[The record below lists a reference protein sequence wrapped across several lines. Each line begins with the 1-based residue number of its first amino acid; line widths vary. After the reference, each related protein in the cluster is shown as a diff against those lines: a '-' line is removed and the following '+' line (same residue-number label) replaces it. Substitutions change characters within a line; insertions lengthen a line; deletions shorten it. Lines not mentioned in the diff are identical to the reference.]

1 MKPSICIAAAA
12 LALAAVSCSKAAWKA
27 EGTIAGAEGKQLI
40 LEAPDNMGRWYPLD
54 TVEVDKKGRFSLSE
68 PAAGHPEVFRLT
80 LGKESLYFPI
90 DSIETVNITSDA
102 ASFATSATLSGSD
115 AAEKMQQINELINK
129 VVSRQG
135 EQAVAYDPDL
145 KRALAE
151 AILRDPAGIVAY
163 YTIFRRVGDT
173 PIFDITN
180 RSDLRLIGAVANAYN
195 AHRPADP
202 RTPYLASLYLQARRA
217 TGSRIPTDTIVA
229 QEITLPEI
237 KLLDRNGKP
246 RTLSAEAQK
255 AKVVL
260 LNFTA
265 YAAENSPALN
275 VELARIYRENHGKG
289 LEIYQVAVDDDEF
302 AWRQAAENL
311 PWITVYNSQKEG
323 AATLMRYNVTAL
335 PATFI
340 INNGELVERIDD
352 PTRIASSVARYL

>member
-115 AAEKMQQINELINK
+115 AAEKMQQINELINQ

-151 AILRDPAGIVAY
+151 AIGWSTV
-163 YTIFRRVGDT
+163 VQ
-173 PIFDITN
+173 
-180 RSDLRLIGAVANAYN
+180 
-195 AHRPADP
+195 
-202 RTPYLASLYLQARRA
+202 RTPL
-217 TGSRIPTDTIVA
+217 
-229 QEITLPEI
+229 
-237 KLLDRNGKP
+237 
-246 RTLSAEAQK
+246 
-255 AKVVL
+255 
-260 LNFTA
+260 
-265 YAAENSPALN
+265 
-275 VELARIYRENHGKG
+275 
-289 LEIYQVAVDDDEF
+289 
-302 AWRQAAENL
+302 
-311 PWITVYNSQKEG
+311 
-323 AATLMRYNVTAL
+323 
-335 PATFI
+335 
-340 INNGELVERIDD
+340 
-352 PTRIASSVARYL
+352 